1 MINTCNF
8 LAACSC
14 VGRLAVI
21 YFMPRCSFSA
31 LCPVFIAFLEVVTM
45 YIWSRVQ
52 RVKMGAYIHAV
63 LICMGTNFTVSALCR
78 DKSLTANTTSVAIIV
93 VKLYT
98 LIL

>member
-1 MINTCNF
+1 MPIFKISSQNGCLFSSGAYFHGVLINTCNF

-31 LCPVFIAFLEVVTM
+31 LCPVFIALFNVTM

-52 RVKMGAYIHAV
+52 RVKMGAYIHGV
-63 LICMGTNFTVSALCR
+63 LIYLYGYQFYCIS
-78 DKSLTANTTSVAIIV
+78 SLP
-93 VKLYT
+93 
-98 LIL
+98 